1 MVESGPRSLGRLLR
15 RSLPA
20 ATGVLAVVADA
31 APLPDAAPDAVAP
44 FLLVIV
50 VFYWTLHAPELMTPL
65 VTFLLGLLFDALVG
79 GPLGLTALALLLARG
94 LLASRQRA
102 LMAQPAAVLW
112 ASFAIAAAAVD
123 TVRWLL
129 ATLYWLH
136 LFRVEPVAAELALT
150 VLSYPLLAWLLGRV
164 RGMVPRTRHVSGD

>member
-1 MVESGPRSLGRLLR
+1 MIEARSRSLGTLLR

-20 ATGVLAVVADA
+20 VTGLLAVIADA
-31 APLPDAAPDAVAP
+31 APLPDPAPETVAP

-65 VTFLLGLLFDALVG
+65 VTFLLGLSFDALVG

-94 LLASRQRA
+94 LLVRGQRG
-102 LMAQPAAVLW
+102 LVAQPGPVLW
-112 ASFAIAAAAVD
+112 ASFAVAAAAVEAF
-123 TVRWLL
+123 RWLL

-136 LFRVEPVAAELALT
+136 PFRFEPLATELALT
-150 VLSYPLLAWLLGRV
+150 VLAYPLLARALARV
-164 RGMVPRTRHVSGD
+164 RTMIPRTRHV